1 MDNLQEVTSI
11 GYVSERKKT
20 GKSETRIS
28 RVVIWMNMLKWA
40 QHVKNFVS
48 SGSVH
53 QEVFTMEEILNNQN
67 YRMTPSPDSRQPL
80 YRSALCS
87 DGEHMNQTAISPPG
101 SSLHAILQARI
112 LEWVAIPFLQGIFL
126 TQTLNPDLLHCR
138 QFLYCLSNQGNPIGS
153 LYELCMPQ

>member
-53 QEVFTMEEILNNQN
+53 QEVFTMEDILNNQN
-67 YRMTPSPDSRQPL
+67 YRMTQSPDSRQPL
-80 YRSALCS
+80 Y
-87 DGEHMNQTAISPPG
+87 
-101 SSLHAILQARI
+101 
-112 LEWVAIPFLQGIFL
+112 
-126 TQTLNPDLLHCR
+126 
-138 QFLYCLSNQGNPIGS
+138 
-153 LYELCMPQ
+153 